1 MNFAVIPEKDH
12 VTSDSSSV
20 GVEQLAGALL
30 RVNLPETENIF
41 RVAGTMLIE
50 SDEDRHVVATRLADI
65 SRDKKHQ
72 LRDVIKQLN
81 LDMGGL
87 DRSIINCLVFM
98 NRATEQWQAQSP
110 LDPFVRKSLMR
121 RRYILAALLL
131 DQPEF
136 VLDPKH
142 PVNEIL
148 GLVEDLFLGWEEEKG
163 QPPTFVMKS
172 LNVLTRL
179 LDADH
184 CLIRE
189 EQELARNALFGEWEK
204 EQKRRKM
211 MEDRLIQSELG
222 LDNVWYAQQ
231 LAIQTINKFAAGKT
245 LPPDISQFL
254 STVWLD
260 SMRLIILSKGE
271 ESREFQLMFK
281 LTDRIVFTYKGQHSA
296 GQMQRLYDYA
306 GQLVDELQNHLHSLD
321 KNPDEQERQLVVL
334 QNVVLQI
341 IKQQEVAR
349 EEFNALECEFI
360 DVDQSS
366 VSDIVNELQEL
377 QGKWFRKFDR
387 MCRLVHILPRQQAIL
402 WSDFS
407 GRKVALEPAKEF
419 YAEWRSGKKGEL
431 TQSTRLQ
438 EICSEVAL
446 EIVATDVAHRK
457 ALQMKLEEERSIR
470 AAAKAKAEAEAKA
483 IMAAREE
490 AQRKKDAERAEIEER
505 MRQQAIEEE
514 ERRRL
519 QAEHDAVD
527 AIDSLR
533 IGGWAHFEK
542 DGKEVRAKLGVRF
555 NATGRLVF
563 VDEFGM
569 KLAEL
574 QRDEAKE
581 LILAGKFKLLGADAD
596 LEERLSRAVG
606 RIGIAKR

>member
-1 MNFAVIPEKDH
+1 MIPEKDH
-12 VTSDSSSV
+12 DTPPTSINVD
-20 GVEQLAGALL
+20 QLASALL
-30 RVNLPETENIF
+30 RVNLEETENIF
-41 RVAGTMLIE
+41 RLAGTKLIE
-50 SDEDRHVVATRLADI
+50 SDEDRHAVATKLADI
-65 SRDKKHQ
+65 SREKKHQ

-81 LDMGGL
+81 QDMGGL

-98 NRATEQWQAQSP
+98 NRATETWQAQTP

-136 VLDPKH
+136 VLEPSH

-148 GLVEDLFLGWEEEKG
+148 GLVEDLFLGWEEDKG

-189 EQELARNALFGEWEK
+189 EQELARDALFGEWEK

-211 MEDRLIQSELG
+211 MEDRLIQTELG

-231 LAIQTINKFAAGKT
+231 LAIQTINKFALGKL
-245 LPPDISQFL
+245 LPPEVSHFL

-260 SMRLIILSKGE
+260 SMRLMVLSKGE
-271 ESREFQLMFK
+271 ESREYQLMYK
-281 LTDRIVFTYKGQHSA
+281 LTDRIVFTYKGQHNS
-296 GQMQRLYDYA
+296 GQMQRVYDYA

-321 KNPDEQERQLVVL
+321 NNTEEKEKQLSIL
-334 QNVVLQI
+334 QYVILDIV
-341 IKQQEVAR
+341 KQQEVPR
-349 EEFNALECEFI
+349 EEFKTLESEI
-360 DVDQSS
+360 ADQEKVDASAVIEGLRS
-366 VSDIVNELQEL
+366 L
-377 QGKWFRKFDR
+377 QGKWYRRFDR
-387 MCRLVHILPRQQAIL
+387 ICRLVHILPRQQAIL
-402 WSDFS
+402 WGDFS
-407 GRKVALEPAKEF
+407 GRKVALEPAMQF
-419 YAEWRSGKKGEL
+419 HQALASGKIVEVAP
-431 TQSTRLQ
+431 STRMQ
-438 EICSEVAL
+438 EICAKVAQD
-446 EIVATDVAHRK
+446 VVTTDIEHRK
-457 ALQMKLEEERSIR
+457 ALQKKLDEERSIR
-470 AAAKAKAEAEAKA
+470 AAAKAKAEEEARA

-490 AQRKKDAERAEIEER
+490 ARRKLEAEKAERDER
-505 MRQQAIEEE
+505 MRQQALEEE
-514 ERRRL
+514 ERTRL
-519 QAEHDAVD
+519 EAESEALE

-533 IGGWAHFEK
+533 IGGWAAFEK
-542 DGKEVRAKLGVRF
+542 DGREIRAKLGVRF

-574 QRDEAKE
+574 QRDEAKS
-581 LILAGKFKLLGADAD
+581 LILEGRFRLLGADAE